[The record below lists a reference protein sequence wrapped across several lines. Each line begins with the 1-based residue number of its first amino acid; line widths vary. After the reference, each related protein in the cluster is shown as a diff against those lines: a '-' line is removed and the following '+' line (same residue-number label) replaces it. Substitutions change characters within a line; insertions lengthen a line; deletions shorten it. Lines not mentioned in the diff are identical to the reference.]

1 MTQHLDQSGG
11 DAGHSEDPRQEFR
24 REVWDFVKMIAW
36 FLVLFLVLKA
46 WVVEGY
52 VVHGRSMQPT
62 LDNRD
67 HILVFKLPHVLEQWG
82 LADAI
87 DPGDIV
93 VFDSPDGSGKR
104 YVKRVVAQGPDG
116 HGPNRVEAAAGLG
129 GPGVTVRIDEGRLYI
144 NNNLVDET
152 YLPGLGFDP
161 EERSAELALGPG
173 QYYVLGDNRA
183 ESKDS
188 RSFQG
193 VDDDLVIGRAIFRF
207 WPLDSIGLLN

>member
-1 MTQHLDQSGG
+1 MTQHLEQTSDSGQQQ
-11 DAGHSEDPRQEFR
+11 DPKQEFR

-46 WVVEGY
+46 WVIEGY

-82 LADAI
+82 VLDAI

-93 VFDSPDGSGKR
+93 VFDSRDGSGKR
-104 YVKRVVAQGPDG
+104 YVKRVVAQGADG
-116 HGPNRVEAAAGLG
+116 VTGNRVAAASGLG
-129 GPGVTVRIDEGRLYI
+129 PGGVRVRIDEGHLYI
-144 NNNLVDET
+144 NNNLVDEP

-161 EERSAELALGPG
+161 DETSPELTLYAGE
-173 QYYVLGDNRA
+173 YYVLGDNRA

-193 VDDDLVIGRAIFRF
+193 VADEQIIGRAVFRF
-207 WPLDSIGLLN
+207 WPLSGFGLLD